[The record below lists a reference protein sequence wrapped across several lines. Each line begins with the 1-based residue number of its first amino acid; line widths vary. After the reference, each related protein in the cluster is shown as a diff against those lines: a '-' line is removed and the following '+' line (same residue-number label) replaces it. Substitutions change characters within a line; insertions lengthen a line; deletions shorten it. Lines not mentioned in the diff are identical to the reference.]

1 MIKNE
6 SIYNFKETFFW
17 FPSVTMETDP
27 LSFIRPDRQKCAE
40 FVRN

>member
-1 MIKNE
+1 MIKNK

-27 LSFIRPDRQKCAE
+27 LYGQIVKN
-40 FVRN
+40 VRNLVRN